1 MLDRTPLPNAVAL
14 AVDFDDDVGVHG
26 GSVVGRMVPAPDPL
40 REVLRHGLQRQI
52 KAAAMIH
59 GALIMVVAR
68 ISVGPQHLTI
78 GGDFADLTAFEGRPY
93 LEQIAGLVLHLRPH
107 IEVPARIEGAI
118 EADVFPVLP
127 AVHNLPRHIDDQGL
141 VEVIHG

>member
-1 MLDRTPLPNAVAL
+1 
-14 AVDFDDDVGVHG
+14 
-26 GSVVGRMVPAPDPL
+26 MVPAPDPL
-40 REVLRHGLQRQI
+40 REFLRHGLQRQI

-59 GALIMVVAR
+59 GALIMVVER

-78 GGDFADLTAFEGRPY
+78 GGDFADLTAFESRPD
-93 LEQIAGLVLHLRPH
+93 LEQIAGLVLHLCPH
-107 IEVPARIEGAI
+107 IQVPARIERAI